1 MIEFIMVNPKQNIT
15 EEYLSKK
22 MSEFFREY
30 NYKIIHNNEE
40 LGFLVNSK
48 IKLPLSQSKEDALE
62 NQIEVIVDAE
72 IKSYEKVKQLEIK
85 ITCTNEAEA
94 FKGIEKLKFNL
105 KDEFLEDWHD
115 CIWLSDTQS
124 SHLSEK
130 LYLKIHKL
138 ENLFREIV
146 NRIMISNF
154 GHDWWVNLTSYKIR
168 SKYIERG
175 KDFSAQVSSFKGVN
189 DKLLAVEVDD
199 LIAIMKH
206 KVKKVKP
213 ENFNEFIDVYE
224 SLSIKGSIDEVI
236 KKYKNLG
243 NLVANRLYTEVDLS
257 KMIFL
262 EYFDVDFERR
272 WKSLRI
278 GRNHIAHNKL
288 LDSAG
293 AKKIY
298 ADIENIEKYLMD
310 LKEKLESEPSR
321 EQIQYEYDMENYYDY
336 EKLQKSI
343 IEAEAGITIYNEN
356 EIIEQFVDLVNPF
369 INTLTDEFYFRQ
381 DLEISIEEI
390 NDFVQSLEII
400 RIEREWEDKILT
412 VSADMEIDEEQISTM
427 TLTIYINE
435 EEELMKR
442 IDFQNGQAYYDGDK
456 GYYLP
461 LAYENLDESSF
472 NEFKY
477 ELTEIIGIEFTDY
490 VSELNY
496 EQGKAYKEGGSEVLA
511 DFSCEECGNETVS
524 LNDDIFQYGKCATC
538 GHEHT
543 NIKNCLRCEC
553 IYNGNWEGTIDL
565 CDNCY
570 ERYMEE

>member
-1 MIEFIMVNPKQNIT
+1 MIEFLMVNPKENIT
-15 EEYLSKK
+15 DEYLSKK
-22 MSEFFREY
+22 MSEFFKKY
-30 NYKIIHNNEE
+30 NCNIIHNNEE
-40 LGFLVNSK
+40 LGFWVNT
-48 IKLPLSQSKEDALE
+48 IIILPLSPSKEDALE
-62 NQIEVIVDAE
+62 NQIEVTVDSE
-72 IKSYEKVKQLEIK
+72 IKSYEKVKQLEIQ
-85 ITCTNEAEA
+85 ITCTNEADA

-105 KDEFLEDWHD
+105 KDEFSEDWHD

-154 GHDWWVNLTSYKIR
+154 GHDWWENLTSYKIR
-168 SKYIERG
+168 NKYIERG

-206 KVKKVKP
+206 KVKRVKI
-213 ENFNEFIDVYE
+213 ENFNEFIDVHE

-257 KMIFL
+257 KIIFL
-262 EYFDVDFERR
+262 KYFDVEFERR

-298 ADIENIEKYLMD
+298 ADIENIEKYLID
-310 LKEKLESEPSR
+310 LKMKLDSEPSR
-321 EQIQYEYDMENYYDY
+321 EQIQYEMENYFDH
-336 EKLQKSI
+336 EESQKSI

-356 EIIEQFVDLVNPF
+356 EIIEQFKDLVNPF

-390 NDFVQSLEII
+390 YDSVQSLEIVQ
-400 RIEREWEDKILT
+400 IEREWEDKILT
-412 VSADMEIDEEQISTM
+412 VSADMEIDEEQISTL

-435 EEELMKR
+435 EEELKKR
-442 IDFQNGQAYYDGDK
+442 IEFQNGQAYYDEDK

-472 NEFKY
+472 NEFKS
-477 ELTEIIGIEFTDY
+477 ELTEIIGIEFIDY

-496 EQGKAYKEGGSEVLA
+496 EQGRAYKDGGAEVLA
-511 DFSCEECGNETVS
+511 DFSCEECGNETIS
-524 LNDDIFQYGKCATC
+524 LDENVFPYGKCATC
-538 GHEHT
+538 GHQHT
-543 NIKNCLRCEC
+543 NIKSCMKCEC
-553 IYNGNWEGTIDL
+553 IYNANIDGSFGL
-565 CDNCY
+565 CDSCY
-570 ERYMEE
+570 ERFEEE